1 MVRLCLWDFSRVSL
15 WKCASMGNTSCWRPM
30 GVTELR
36 LLRTRNFWLCPLTVL
51 CHFSLCCWALWELKT
66 QLLSHMLVSWEWLKE
81 LAILDHT
88 RKFHFSSCLPLWN
101 SVAHTNT
108 KCFLCLSL
116 LMFYSIKSSKKFC
129 VLTTAK
135 WFYPVFHILLIIVLR
150 DD

>member
-101 SVAHTNT
+101 SVAHTQTQNAFSACHFW
-108 KCFLCLSL
+108 CFIPSSPRRNFVFL
-116 LMFYSIKSSKKFC
+116 LQQSDFTQYFTSF
-129 VLTTAK
+129 
-135 WFYPVFHILLIIVLR
+135 
-150 DD
+150 